1 MCGAREFFPHCYAGD
16 GPAACRL
23 GAGRLLPGP
32 RGLGDSLLTGL
43 VMLLV
48 CQLVGEVV
56 ARSLG
61 LPVPGPVVGMLVF
74 FVVLQVRRP
83 SHGSGLVRAPQTLL
97 RHLPLLYV
105 PVGVGVVAYLSV
117 LGASVVPVGLG
128 LVASWLV
135 GLLVTASVTALLLRL
150 TGQKRVVG

>member
-1 MCGAREFFPHCYAGD
+1 MVAALLLRRTRDAVLGRGWNTAGTLHWIRSERC
-16 GPAACRL
+16 AVL
-23 GAGRLLPGP
+23 V
-32 RGLGDSLLTGL
+32 GL
-43 VMLLV
+43 VALLV

-56 ARSLG
+56 ARALD

-83 SHGSGLVRAPQTLL
+83 AHESGLVRAPQTLL

-128 LVASWLV
+128 LVVSWLV
-135 GLLVTASVTALLLRL
+135 GLLVTAAVTALLLRL
-150 TGQKRVVG
+150 TGQKRVAR